1 MLNKYPNK
9 IRLKVIGQLIDTLD
23 RFVGCEIYLADL
35 HFYAFNEDYSFSYTS
50 DAKEFLDEFGVWDAI
65 NKVQEYEDDMFGEVV
80 TELGDPF
87 KVANMLMYIL
97 GEELIYELGDYAE
110 KRLTDEL
117 IEQYRERLTEVWDGI
132 ESI

>member
-9 IRLKVIGQLIDTLD
+9 VRLKVIGQLIDTLD
-23 RFVGCEIYLADL
+23 GFAGREIYLADL
-35 HFYAFNEDYSFSYTS
+35 HFYAFNEDYSFYYTR

-65 NKVQEYEDDMFGEVV
+65 DKVQEYEDDMFGEVV

-110 KRLTDEL
+110 ERLTDEL
-117 IEQYRERLTEVWDGI
+117 IEQYMERLTEVWDGI
-132 ESI
+132 DSI